1 MRAHPAIP
9 LMLMAACSPS
19 ARPGPSPFTSTGEVI
34 ALSGGRAG
42 AEWACFRCHGLR
54 GEGNGA
60 GAPRLAAIGAG
71 YMTRQLE
78 LYAEG
83 PRKHAQ
89 MHRVAKSLNSRE
101 RLAVSSYYDRMPPPE
116 ERDVPVVANAL
127 YHRGD
132 PRRGIQACA
141 LCHGA
146 LGEGAGLGNPPLA
159 GQPAPYLA
167 AQHFAWRNGERYGDP
182 LDVML
187 NISRRMTR
195 AEIMAVS
202 AYAAALPG
210 ATVRPESTAAS
221 PPTRRADPRND
232 VSAPP
237 RYGAE

>member
-1 MRAHPAIP
+1 MRPHHVFP
-9 LMLMAACSPS
+9 LLLMAACSPPG
-19 ARPGPSPFTSTGEVI
+19 RPGPSPFTRTGEVI

-60 GAPRLAAIGAG
+60 GAPRLAAIGTG

-89 MHRVAKSLNSRE
+89 MHLIAKSLNSRE
-101 RLAVSSYYDRMPPPE
+101 RLAVSAYYDRMPPPE
-116 ERDVPVVANAL
+116 DRDSPVVANAL
-127 YHRGD
+127 YHTGD

-146 LGEGAGLGNPPLA
+146 RGEGAGLGNPPLA

-167 AQHFAWRNGERYGDP
+167 AQHFAWRDGERYGDP
-182 LDVML
+182 LDIML
-187 NISRRMTR
+187 TISRRMTVP
-195 AEIMAVS
+195 EIMAVS

-210 ATVRPESTAAS
+210 ATARPGSMAAS
-221 PPTRRADPRND
+221 PAERRADPRSD
-232 VSAPP
+232 ASAPL
-237 RYGAE
+237 RYEAE